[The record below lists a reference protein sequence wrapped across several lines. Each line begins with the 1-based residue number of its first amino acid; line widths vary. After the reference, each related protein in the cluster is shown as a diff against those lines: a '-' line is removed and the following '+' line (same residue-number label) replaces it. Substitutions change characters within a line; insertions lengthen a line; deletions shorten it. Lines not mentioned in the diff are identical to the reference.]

1 MRLFPLIFKQCAW
14 LPFFQRCTLSKSS
27 HSFVTFLLLSVQHPM
42 RDEMRIHWTSRLGN
56 DARGKVFIT
65 GKLGDPRWQHKGGG
79 LKILACCN
87 GSSLL
92 TRHTK
97 ADWHLYMTPESSIDI
112 FWLLQFSSPFS
123 WPHWTTWKE
132 FSALY
137 ISELRNLCDVWWGA
151 WSHKM
156 LNGQQPNALK
166 RSQAAFSCHT

>member
-1 MRLFPLIFKQCAW
+1 MRLFPLIFKDCAW

-97 ADWHLYMTPESSIDI
+97 ADWHLYMTPESSIETFSDFYSFPRHFPDPTEQPEKNSQLSTYLSWEI
-112 FWLLQFSSPFS
+112 FVMFGGGLEAI
-123 WPHWTTWKE
+123 K
-132 FSALY
+132 
-137 ISELRNLCDVWWGA
+137 C
-151 WSHKM
+151 
-156 LNGQQPNALK
+156 
-166 RSQAAFSCHT
+166 

>member
-1 MRLFPLIFKQCAW
+1 MRLFPLIFKDCAW

-42 RDEMRIHWTSRLGN
+42 RDEMRIHWTSLVSEMMLG
-56 DARGKVFIT
+56 GKVFIT

-97 ADWHLYMTPESSIDI
+97 ADWHLYMTPESSRHFLTFTVFLAI
-112 FWLLQFSSPFS
+112 FLTPLNNLKRILSSLHIWAEKS
-123 WPHWTTWKE
+123 LWC
-132 FSALY
+132 LVGG
-137 ISELRNLCDVWWGA
+137 IVLCDVW
-151 WSHKM
+151 
-156 LNGQQPNALK
+156 
-166 RSQAAFSCHT
+166 

>member
-1 MRLFPLIFKQCAW
+1 MRLFPLIFKDCAW

-42 RDEMRIHWTSRLGN
+42 RDEMRIHWTSRLRN

-97 ADWHLYMTPESSIDI
+97 ADWHLYMTPESTTIREFLTFTVCS
-112 FWLLQFSSPFS
+112 
-123 WPHWTTWKE
+123 PHWTTWKD
-132 FSALY
+132 FFRCSKA
-137 ISELRNLCDVWWGA
+137 
-151 WSHKM
+151 HKM
-156 LNGQQPNALK
+156 LNGQQPGALK
-166 RSQAAFSCHT
+166 ALL